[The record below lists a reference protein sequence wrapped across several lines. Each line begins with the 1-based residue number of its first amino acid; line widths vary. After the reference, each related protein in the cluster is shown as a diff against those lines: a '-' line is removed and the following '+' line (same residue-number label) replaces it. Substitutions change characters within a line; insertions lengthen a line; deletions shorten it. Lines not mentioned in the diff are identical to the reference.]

1 MSNIIIPRYNTIFLG
16 VFTYTFIFSPKISTF
31 FEKSPHFL
39 NFNFSN
45 ICLEYVCENTYWMTN
60 KININRI
67 DETKFFKINKIYVF
81 DITVWRGHIGFIGP
95 HFYVITLFIFVQV
108 CIFTSDLFLVMGR
121 TQLVDL
127 KFGIFEGFVT

>member
-1 MSNIIIPRYNTIFLG
+1 MSNIIIPRYNTILLG
-16 VFTYTFIFSPKISTF
+16 VFTYTSIFFSPKISTF

-45 ICLEYVCENTYWMTN
+45 IRLEYVCENTYWMTN

-67 DETKFFKINKIYVF
+67 GATKFFKINKIYVF
-81 DITVWRGHIGFIGP
+81 DITVWRGHIGFIRP

-108 CIFTSDLFLVMGR
+108 CIFTSDLFYCAGSNPVGR
-121 TQLVDL
+121 
-127 KFGIFEGFVT
+127 FEFRNF